1 MCLMNELIMVVFE
14 FIMFFLIIK
23 AFCKV
28 WIYVSVFV
36 NFDWCWKNGI
46 KYLVIGVMIII
57 FFI

>member
-28 WIYVSVFV
+28 WIYVSVCV
-36 NFDWCWKNGI
+36 NFDWFWKNGI